1 MKFTRILATAT
12 AAMVFLGLAGLAQA
26 TETPATLPGTTLVS
40 ADQVKQL
47 MDKGVPVIDARVA
60 AEYSEG
66 HIKGA
71 KNIPYKEKSAKA
83 VDFDPSQD
91 KFDLGQMPADKKAP
105 VVLYCNAGDCWRS
118 FKAATMSIKAGYT
131 KIHWF
136 RGGFPEWKAKG
147 YPVE

>member
-1 MKFTRILATAT
+1 MKFTRILAKAT
-12 AAMVFLGLAGLAQA
+12 AAMAFLGLVGLVQA
-26 TETPATLPGTTLVS
+26 AETPATLPGTTLVS

-47 MDKGVPVIDARVA
+47 LDKGVPVIDARVA
-60 AEYSEG
+60 AEYAEG

-71 KNIPYKEKSAKA
+71 KNITYKEKSAKT
-83 VDFDPSQD
+83 VDFDASQD
-91 KFDLGQMPADKKAP
+91 KFDLSQMPADKNAP

-118 FKAATMSIKAGYT
+118 FKAATISMKAGYT

-136 RGGFPEWKAKG
+136 RGGFPEWKSKG